1 MITMQIVEGL
11 IVWRF
16 FSLHLVSLGPRVV
29 SIHRSCA
36 QFKLDYRPS
45 GPRSDNLP
53 PRFRGDQFADL
64 STFEK
69 IAQPLSRFGCKS
81 PIGGTDEKIISNFLS
96 TYSDFGGHL
105 YAQENR
111 FLTERNKIGGMRSRR
126 GQLMMMETSRR

>member
-16 FSLHLVSLGPRVV
+16 FSLYLVSPGPRVV

-53 PRFRGDQFADL
+53 PRFRGDQFADF
-64 STFEK
+64 SASEK
-69 IAQPLSRFGCKS
+69 TAQPLSRFGCKS
-81 PIGGTDEKIISNFLS
+81 PIGGTDDEIISNFFIDLFDLFRFRWTFICARKS
-96 TYSDFGGHL
+96 FFDG
-105 YAQENR
+105 AQ
-111 FLTERNKIGGMRSRR
+111 
-126 GQLMMMETSRR
+126 

>member
-16 FSLHLVSLGPRVV
+16 FSLYLVSPGPRVV

-45 GPRSDNLP
+45 GLRSDNLP
-53 PRFRGDQFADL
+53 PRFRGDQFADF
-64 STFEK
+64 SASEK
-69 IAQPLSRFGCKS
+69 TAQPLSRFGCKS
-81 PIGGTDEKIISNFLS
+81 PIGGTDDEIISNFLS
-96 TYSDFGGHL
+96 TYSTYSDLGGHL

-111 FLTERNKIGGMRSRR
+111 FLTERNNKIGGMRSRR
-126 GQLMMMETSRR
+126 EDNSR